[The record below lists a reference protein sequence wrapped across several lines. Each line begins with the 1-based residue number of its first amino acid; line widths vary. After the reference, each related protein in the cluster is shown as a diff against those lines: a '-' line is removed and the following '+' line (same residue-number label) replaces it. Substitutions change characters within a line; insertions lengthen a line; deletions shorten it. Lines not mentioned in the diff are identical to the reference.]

1 MKSLH
6 KNVVQSRITII
17 FANSRCTFLHRDD
30 QWQNDKYKLL
40 SIPGEGDIGIV
51 YLAQQEEPVRC
62 QASVKVIDP
71 GMDSKRVAACLS
83 SLEQNRK
90 SPRVARLPQNGPIF
104 TRKIYTTD
112 VQLYNPLSAHF

>member
-17 FANSRCTFLHRDD
+17 FTNSRCTFLHRDD

-51 YLAQQEEPVRC
+51 YLAQQEEPVRY

-71 GMDSKRVAACLS
+71 GMDSKRVSACLS
-83 SLEQNRK
+83 SWEQAQESRIK
-90 SPRVARLPQNGPIF
+90 LPQ
-104 TRKIYTTD
+104 TEAERE
-112 VQLYNPLSAHF
+112 